1 MHHDAYSKKHHPE
14 SDSILRPYW
23 ETNHPYS
30 FLCSLAQD
38 RYICFYYFIAHLH
51 ISVPYVVRL
60 NRHFRKRQLTER
72 VTYVGGGSDIITN
85 NNSSRNSG
93 HPRFRYSHGS
103 SSARGLGAFIIYLSS
118 RSTQCFHQNNKTSR
132 LHS

>member
-14 SDSILRPYW
+14 SDSSAVLGDKSSILFFMFASTGQQQIYL
-23 ETNHPYS
+23 
-30 FLCSLAQD
+30 FLLFYCSSPHLSP
-38 RYICFYYFIAHLH
+38 ICR
-51 ISVPYVVRL
+51 SSQST
-60 NRHFRKRQLTER
+60 FRKRQLTER
-72 VTYVGGGSDIITN
+72 VTYVGGGSDIIT